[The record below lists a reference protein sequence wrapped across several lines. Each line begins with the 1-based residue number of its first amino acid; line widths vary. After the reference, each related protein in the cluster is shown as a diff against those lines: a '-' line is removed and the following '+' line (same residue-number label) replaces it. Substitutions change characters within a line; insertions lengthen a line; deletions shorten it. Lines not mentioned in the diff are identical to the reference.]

1 MYLVDTSVWVDHIRG
16 RDRTHVRFLRDL
28 LSNPLAVSIAPLI
41 YMEILQGARDPA
53 SYDQL
58 QSHFSGQ
65 RFVYFDQPLASHA
78 AAARLYLDCRRR
90 GVTVRS
96 SLDCLIAQCA
106 IESDL
111 ILFHHDRDFRN
122 IGSVV
127 SALKEMSFLD

>member
-1 MYLVDTSVWVDHIRG
+1 MYLVDTSVWVDYIRG
-16 RDRTHVRFLRDL
+16 RDHTHVRFLRDL
-28 LSNPLAVSIAPLI
+28 LSNPLAVSITPLI

-53 SYDQL
+53 AYDRL
-58 QSHFSGQ
+58 QRYFSGQ
-65 RFVYFDQPLASHA
+65 RFVDFEQPVAGHA

-111 ILFHHDRDFRN
+111 TLFHHDRDFLN

-127 SALKEMSFLD
+127 PALKEMSCLD